1 MKLKNIFFAVAFALG
16 LSMCSGSACADELIL
31 LTPSHVDSLADEFVV
46 AVPTGTGVRVRSSPT
61 TKEDNVLYT
70 VSSDDEYFGFFLVE
84 KNPVKDS
91 AGNDWYKIKGSERY
105 SEEAVVVLSDSDEYV
120 IANLLR
126 IRKPDEHEFSRYAWE
141 KYRAADLPPEWLL
154 ENEAPTFVPTKAF
167 IVESEFNGSALE
179 VKPGETYYIG
189 GRVVL
194 RNGKPSVS
202 VRKRVKDNWI
212 QHLGYIEVSE
222 FKKIPKSSGD
232 ETTAKWIDERIGKA
246 MP

>member
-16 LSMCSGSACADELIL
+16 LSMSSGSACADELIL

-61 TKEDNVLYT
+61 TEEDNVLYT

-120 IANLLR
+120 IANLLK

-154 ENEAPTFVPTKAF
+154 ENVAPTFVPTKAF